1 MPEVG
6 AVIVSSWDPLM
17 FRVELPREAAFHPL
31 GFPLHLSTN
40 SAEIAK
46 AAEESW
52 GGFPP
57 MFPGPPI
64 QLRVAVDEDGP
75 AECASGMVMR
85 GQKHLVTMIA
95 DERNFAVCDLAQ
107 AFAFCWVTAATAR
120 NRPWFRYY
128 FLDTIALLILWHSHL
143 TRIHAGCVALN
154 GRGVLFCGAPGAG
167 KSCLTYACARRGW
180 TFISD
185 EAPSLLRRSRD
196 RIVLGKPQQI
206 HLRESAFELFP
217 ELNGRAA
224 RPNPVGKL
232 TFEINTADLPN
243 IRTAFRCRA
252 DALVFLNRQPGP
264 TRLTPLPKDEVW
276 RRLIADLP
284 FFEQPAHAEHEA
296 SLANLLQAATFEICY
311 EDPHSAAEE
320 LERMVREE
328 VG

>member
-1 MPEVG
+1 MPG
-6 AVIVSSWDPLM
+6 AGAAVVPSWDPLM

-31 GFPLHLSTN
+31 GFPLRLSTN
-40 SAEIAK
+40 SAEIEK

-57 MFPGPPI
+57 MFSEPPI

-75 AECASGMVMR
+75 AECPSSLVMR
-85 GQKHLVTMIA
+85 GQKHLVMLIA

-120 NRPWFRYY
+120 NHAWFRYY
-128 FLDTIALLILWHSHL
+128 LLDTIALLILWHSHL
-143 TRIHAGCVALN
+143 TRVHAGCVALN

-185 EAPSLLRRSRD
+185 EAPALVRRSGE

-206 HLRESAFELFP
+206 HLRETAFELFP

-224 RPNPVGKL
+224 RPNPVGKM
-232 TFEINTADLPN
+232 TVEINTADLPH
-243 IRTAFRCRA
+243 IRTDFRCRA
-252 DALVFLNRQPGP
+252 DVLVFLNRQPGRA
-264 TRLTPLPKDEVW
+264 RLTPLPKEEVW
-276 RRLIADLP
+276 RRLITDLP

-296 SLANLLQAATFEICY
+296 SLASLLQAPAFEISY
-311 EDPHSAAEE
+311 EDPDSAVEE
-320 LERMVREE
+320 LERMVREG